1 MRGLPA
7 LIPAAC
13 GQETTPRNHAKPM
26 AYVAKCD
33 HRMMQ
38 QGGLARGA
46 GLLQASIELQNVI
59 EFRRRELPA
68 RRVRNLDPPSRFE
81 EHAGLRNRERRAGQL
96 HFRVLAVL

>member
-1 MRGLPA
+1 MRDSRAP
-7 LIPAAC
+7 IPAPC
-13 GQETTPRNHAKPM
+13 GQEATPRNHAKPR
-26 AYVAKCD
+26 AYVAKRD

-46 GLLQASIELQNVI
+46 GLLQPSIELQNVV

-68 RRVRNLDPPSRFE
+68 RRVRDLDPPSRLE
-81 EHAGLRNRERRAGQL
+81 EHAGPGNRERRAGQL